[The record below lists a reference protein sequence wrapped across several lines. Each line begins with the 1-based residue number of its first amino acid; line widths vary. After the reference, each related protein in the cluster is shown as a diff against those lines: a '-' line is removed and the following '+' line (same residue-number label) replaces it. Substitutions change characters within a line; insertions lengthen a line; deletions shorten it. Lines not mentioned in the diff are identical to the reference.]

1 LRRLPLVSAGVPS
14 RPRVP
19 ALRLRARDVRARYD
33 EELPPDCAILVLSAD
48 RSGRRISLDR
58 ARARTPEE
66 LALGLACPPCE
77 PDGAGGHA
85 PGLLGA
91 RTAALLHA
99 ESVEAAAVPV
109 AADAAR
115 CACRRSAADARDERT
130 GGGRRNRSRKTHLR
144 GDRGTVRH
152 RAGVPDHLAPRA
164 DQPDAGRA
172 GRDPTDRT
180 GAGNRVADL
189 GGVGLVRGAS
199 GAPASCSRRDGI
211 CAHRDGD
218 ADRVGAAPY
227 GGRRGPLISDDR
239 ARHSERSADGCRAG
253 GGWGCCVP
261 DVPAVLSATPGT
273 PPVGG
278 RSRDWPPTPATG
290 ARPADAP
297 SDTRGP
303 ERARGAPRSWTSR
316 PATSRSR
323 VRTARSG
330 WSATARSTTRPTC
343 AAKRAPGATRSARTA
358 TSRRSCR
365 TTTGLG
371 RTPSRAS

>member
-1 LRRLPLVSAGVPS
+1 MGGNWTRIHYQGPGRDPDPARDTDALYPAHRRQAASSVPARGSRGIRARRPPLVSRGVPS

-109 AADAAR
+109 AADAAL

-172 GRDPTDRT
+172 GRDPADRT
-180 GAGNRVADL
+180 GAGNRGADL
-189 GGVGLVRGAS
+189 GGGGLVRGGS
-199 GAPASCSRRDGI
+199 GAPAACSRPGGVCAPRDW
-211 CAHRDGD
+211 D

-227 GGRRGPLISDDR
+227 RG
-239 ARHSERSADGCRAG
+239 AG
-253 GGWGCCVP
+253 
-261 DVPAVLSATPGT
+261 GT
-273 PPVGG
+273 PPPH
-278 RSRDWPPTPATG
+278 R
-290 ARPADAP
+290 
-297 SDTRGP
+297 
-303 ERARGAPRSWTSR
+303 RARRF
-316 PATSRSR
+316 
-323 VRTARSG
+323 
-330 WSATARSTTRPTC
+330 
-343 AAKRAPGATRSARTA
+343 
-358 TSRRSCR
+358 
-365 TTTGLG
+365 
-371 RTPSRAS
+371 